1 MKMTKENLLI
11 WILVLLQMAIM
22 LIPFPAAV
30 QKILWLL
37 NIAGAL
43 GIVICAIISII
54 RKSVPKVFQEGIKYY
69 LMYSMAFTV
78 TSIRYLFWFKTKRND
93 IPMISKLLETEYQN
107 STHITLVLFFILF
120 VLALTAILQPK
131 NKKLEDVLASDIS
144 FLKYL
149 IIIFGILLPAS
160 IIFCCAI
167 GVDKLGMGYKEA
179 FFFYLPYISVNSFIY
194 FLPFFIASS
203 GLNVMINSIYKESE

>member
-37 NIAGAL
+37 NMAGAL

-131 NKKLEDVLASDIS
+131 NKKLE
-144 FLKYL
+144 
-149 IIIFGILLPAS
+149 GIRQ
-160 IIFCCAI
+160 F
-167 GVDKLGMGYKEA
+167 
-179 FFFYLPYISVNSFIY
+179 
-194 FLPFFIASS
+194 
-203 GLNVMINSIYKESE
+203 

>member
-1 MKMTKENLLI
+1 MKVSKENLLI
-11 WILVLLQMAIM
+11 GILTVLMMAIM
-22 LIPFPAAV
+22 LIPFPAIV
-30 QKILWLL
+30 QKILWIL
-37 NIAGAL
+37 NMAGAL
-43 GIVICAIISII
+43 GIVVGAIVSII

-78 TSIRYLFWFKTKRND
+78 TSIRYLFWFKTKRD
-93 IPMISKLLETEYQN
+93 EIPMISKLLETEYQN
-107 STHITLVLFFILF
+107 STHITLLLFFILF
-120 VLALTAILQPK
+120 VLALLAVLQPK
-131 NKKLEDVLASDIS
+131 NKKLEDVIACDVS

-179 FFFYLPYISVNSFIY
+179 FFFYLPYISINSFIY
-194 FLPFFIASS
+194 FMPFFIASS
-203 GLNVMINSIYKESE
+203 GMNVMINSVYKESK

>member
-1 MKMTKENLLI
+1 MKVSKENL
-11 WILVLLQMAIM
+11 WIGILTVLMMAIM
-22 LIPFPAAV
+22 LIPFPATV
-30 QKILWLL
+30 QKILWIL
-37 NIAGAL
+37 NMAGAL
-43 GIVICAIISII
+43 GIVVGAIVSII

-78 TSIRYLFWFKTKRND
+78 TSIRYLFWFKTKRD
-93 IPMISKLLETEYQN
+93 EIPMISKLLETEYQN
-107 STHITLVLFFILF
+107 STHITLLLFFILF
-120 VLALTAILQPK
+120 VLALTAVLQPN
-131 NKKLEDVLASDIS
+131 NKKFEDVIACDVS

-194 FLPFFIASS
+194 FMPFFIASS
-203 GLNVMINSIYKESE
+203 GMNVMINSVYKESK